1 MLYRAYAIQHR
12 RRVVLAPSIDL
23 PHIFESQDPKLA
35 YGFVTL
41 AKVFAAVDGPLI
53 TAWKDQPP
61 PGTAD
66 TSQKVNQSIA
76 RYLCRNDVEG
86 VPSSEMEETQRLDIL
101 VTQYW
106 LRVLVC
112 QLQMGRTPQP
122 TATCQ
127 RSTTPYVLNTSRS
140 LLHIISSANPQC
152 LESHGIGMVCL
163 FNALHQVDRLGAGT
177 SPSRQVLYTPWPSLI
192 FRLFRNKRF
201 LMWRAACVTF

>member
-1 MLYRAYAIQHR
+1 M
-12 RRVVLAPSIDL
+12 
-23 PHIFESQDPKLA
+23 
-35 YGFVTL
+35 TL

-61 PGTAD
+61 PGTTG

-76 RYLCRNDVEG
+76 RYLCRNNVEG

-112 QLQMGRTPQP
+112 QLQIGRTAQP
-122 TATCQ
+122 IATCQ
-127 RSTTPYVLNTSRS
+127 RSTTPYVLDTSRS
-140 LLHIISSANPQC
+140 LLHIISSADPQC

-163 FNALHQVDRLGAGT
+163 FNALHQVDIMGGWDKPFLA
-177 SPSRQVLYTPWPSLI
+177 SFVYAMAVANFPSL
-192 FRLFRNKRF
+192 
-201 LMWRAACVTF
+201 